1 MDALKN
7 NLSEI
12 LGYIKYKVDNNLCT
26 AEEIESVSRMAMENL
41 ELYGTIEDLSKFYG
55 VTEHNVRS
63 TINRKLIDKPKRRVY
78 YRFLSFMKV
87 VPNKWKRNSQIV
99 NGEKKL

>member
-26 AEEIESVSRMAMENL
+26 PEELDSVCRMAKENL
-41 ELYGTIEDLSKFYG
+41 ELNGTIEDLARFYNVPESK
-55 VTEHNVRS
+55 VRN
-63 TINRKLIDKPKRRVY
+63 TINRKMIEKPKRRVY
-78 YRFLSFMKV
+78 YRFLSFMKI
-87 VPNKWKRNSQIV
+87 VPQKWR
-99 NGEKKL
+99 EKHES